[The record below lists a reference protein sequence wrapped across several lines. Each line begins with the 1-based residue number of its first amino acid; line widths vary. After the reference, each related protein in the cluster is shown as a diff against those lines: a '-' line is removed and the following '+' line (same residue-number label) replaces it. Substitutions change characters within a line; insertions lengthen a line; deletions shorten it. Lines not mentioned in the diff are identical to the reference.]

1 MVGLSRS
8 SMVALLAVAL
18 FSLASAGVVVGFTAD
33 GSSAPPEIVSATNS
47 TNYVVPDRA
56 NVTRQEYE
64 QADLDIA
71 SVMAADTERIQGQ
84 YNERYYQ
91 WIQETESEEAAKTAI
106 SQQIGQRVER
116 LERRQQRLFDDYSSG
131 TLSSETLVRELAR
144 LEIAAQGHRSH
155 IDQFFEDRTGDTP
168 SGLLVET
175 AMLRNPVSEQLVDAL
190 STRQESVSVYVVAAP
205 DSLAAATVVED
216 TYHRQATLRAE
227 RDPAGTDQFAEGDE
241 GRAQAAGSR
250 AQSLYSEQIDTVRGF
265 SGTNLYEFRMNHSH
279 GELVGYLDGST
290 TNPVHEYQYKR
301 PVVSVPAE
309 TTSSTGDSFRLNVQY
324 TDATGPM
331 AVTLLGTGSD
341 VPPTVDLTIDGQYV
355 GTIDQSG
362 QLWTIQPLGSFTVT
376 ATTEDGETVSVT
388 VPGTRR

>member
-1 MVGLSRS
+1 
-8 SMVALLAVAL
+8 MVALLAVAL
-18 FSLASAGVVVGFTAD
+18 CGLAGVSVVVGLSGVD
-33 GSSAPPEIVSATNS
+33 SSAPPEMISATNS

-64 QADLDIA
+64 QVDLDIA
-71 SVMAADTERIQGQ
+71 SVVAADTERIKGR
-84 YNERYYQ
+84 YDELYYQ
-91 WIQETESEEAAKTAI
+91 WIQESRTEEAAMTTI
-106 SQQIGQRVER
+106 SQRIGQRVER

-131 TLSSETLVRELAR
+131 ELSTGTLVRELAR
-144 LEIAAQGHRSH
+144 LEIAAQNHRSN
-155 IDQFFEDRTGDTP
+155 IDQFFEDGTSETP

-175 AMLRNPVSEQLVDAL
+175 AMLRNPVSEQLVDAQ
-190 STRQESVSVYVVAAP
+190 STRQDPVSVNVVSAP
-205 DSLAAATVVED
+205 DSLVAATVVED
-216 TYHRQATLRAE
+216 TYYRQATLRAE
-227 RDPAGTDQFAEGDE
+227 RNPAGTDQFAQGDE

-250 AQSLYSEQIDTVRGF
+250 AQSLYSDQVDTVRGF
-265 SGTNLYEFRMNHSH
+265 TGTHLYEFSMNHSQ

-309 TTSSTGDSFRLNVQY
+309 TTSSTGESFRLNVQY
-324 TDATGPM
+324 TDSTGPM

-341 VPPTVDLTIDGQYV
+341 VPPTVDVTVDGQYV

-376 ATTEDGETVSVT
+376 ASTEDGETVSVT
-388 VPGTRR
+388 VPDS